1 MRSRER
7 GKEKG
12 GWIRLLWMGERRRR
26 RKGRSSFKS
35 LGFVRSSFFLPPNAQ
50 HPFYTFFRLY
60 SRSTQRIADSTSS
73 RISLPQALHPSLS
86 AVSTFCRPLPSS
98 PSFPPLRSFFAMSV
112 TVQTLADVLS
122 SLRLRSLRQSNS
134 SPSGWSVRNVGR
146 LSSDRPLERTK
157 DSRFPSVG
165 PPPQMNEVIH
175 LPHNL
180 LGPFFFSP
188 SSQLTPISTLS

>member
-12 GWIRLLWMGERRRR
+12 GWIRLLWMGESRRR

-50 HPFYTFFRLY
+50 HLFYTFFRLY
-60 SRSTQRIADSTSS
+60 SRSTQRIADSTSF

-86 AVSTFCRPLPSS
+86 AVSTFSRPLPSS

-112 TVQTLADVLS
+112 TVQTLADALFAAPPVSQTKQLL
-122 SLRLRSLRQSNS
+122 SLRLVSSERRSSFL
-134 SPSGWSVRNVGR
+134 
-146 LSSDRPLERTK
+146 
-157 DSRFPSVG
+157 
-165 PPPQMNEVIH
+165 
-175 LPHNL
+175 
-180 LGPFFFSP
+180 
-188 SSQLTPISTLS
+188 